1 MRNQASPSG
10 FRFPSRRRASAVS
23 QALRWRAMASILLIA
38 DDDWV
43 RNDVSASI
51 VDPSISLTVL
61 DDPSDIVTIDRRF
74 DLYAVDMQIA
84 STGGMATVRLLKDA
98 MFRGEIEPAPT
109 VLLLDRSADVFLAK
123 RAGADAYLIK
133 PFTSQQLR
141 EVMSHLLGEASS

>member
-1 MRNQASPSG
+1 
-10 FRFPSRRRASAVS
+10 
-23 QALRWRAMASILLIA
+23 MAAILLIA
-38 DDDWV
+38 DDEWV

-51 VDPSISLTVL
+51 VDPSVSLTVL
-61 DDPSDIVTIDRRF
+61 ADPSGITDAAGDRRF

-98 MFRGEIEPAPT
+98 MFRNEIEQAPI

-123 RAGADAYLIK
+123 RAGAHAHLIK

-141 EVMSHLLGEASS
+141 EVMSHLLPEASS

>member
-1 MRNQASPSG
+1 
-10 FRFPSRRRASAVS
+10 
-23 QALRWRAMASILLIA
+23 MASILLIA
-38 DDDWV
+38 DAEWV

-51 VDPSISLTVL
+51 VDPSVSLTML
-61 DDPSDIVTIDRRF
+61 DDPSRITATAGDRRY

-98 MFRGEIEPAPT
+98 MFREEIERAPI

-141 EVMSHLLGEASS
+141 EVMSHLLPEASS

>member
-1 MRNQASPSG
+1 
-10 FRFPSRRRASAVS
+10 
-23 QALRWRAMASILLIA
+23 MAAILLIA
-38 DDDWV
+38 DDEWV

-51 VDPSISLTVL
+51 VDPSITLDVL
-61 DDPSDIVTIDRRF
+61 DDPSAITRIAGGRRF

-98 MFRGEIEPAPT
+98 MFRNEIERAPI
-109 VLLLDRSADVFLAK
+109 VLDRSADVFLAK

-141 EVMSHLLGEASS
+141 EVTSHLLGEASS

>member
-1 MRNQASPSG
+1 
-10 FRFPSRRRASAVS
+10 
-23 QALRWRAMASILLIA
+23 MAAIMLIA
-38 DDDWV
+38 DDEWV

-51 VDPSISLTVL
+51 VDPSTTLTVL
-61 DDPSDIVTIDRRF
+61 GDPNEVTAAAGDRRF

-84 STGGMATVRLLKDA
+84 STGGMATVRLLRDA
-98 MFRGEIEPAPT
+98 MFRDEIERAPI

-123 RAGADAYLIK
+123 RAGAEAYLIK